1 MTVVF
6 ISLTVILAIYFII
19 AFSPLKVCAICSA
32 VSMTWLGLLLTY
44 MLGMHEEIVWLGV
57 LMGGSVVGLMYKLD
71 SYWKEKKYS
80 GTWLLK
86 LTIIVFGFLTVYVV
100 VNTLWTDFFWLVPSM
115 VVVSTIG
122 VMLLRSNKEDNVSS
136 KLQSKLDHCCD

>member
-6 ISLTVILAIYFII
+6 ISLIAILAIYFII
-19 AFSPLKVCAICSA
+19 ALSPLKVCAICSA
-32 VSMTWLGLLLTY
+32 VSVTWLGLLLTHV
-44 MLGMHEEIVWLGV
+44 LGMHEEIVWLGV

-86 LTIIVFGFLTVYVV
+86 LTIVVFGFLTVYVV
-100 VNTLWTDFFWLVPSM
+100 VNTRWTDLFWLVPSM
-115 VVVSTIG
+115 VIVSTIG
-122 VMLLRSNKEDNVSS
+122 AMLLRSNKEDNVSS